1 MKELSIILRVKPVRK
16 MKKEEYRF
24 FADPFSFAPAI
35 ADSTSGKLFDCS
47 KDITIETPDVDTLRE
62 FSISRYAVV
71 YLRDSSEKNIT
82 IGSDEIPALVSISAN
97 LNTATL
103 KISCK
108 MLHSPFL
115 PV

>member
-1 MKELSIILRVKPVRK
+1 MRELTITLRVKPTGK

-24 FADPFSFAPAI
+24 LADPFSFAPSI
-35 ADSTSGKLFDCS
+35 ADSVSGKLFDCS

-62 FSISRYAVV
+62 FSTSRSAIV
-71 YLRDSSEKNIT
+71 YLRDSLEKDIA
-82 IGSDEIPALVSISAN
+82 IGTDDIPALVSIAAN

-103 KISCK
+103 KISSK

-115 PV
+115 SI